1 MTVYIFF
8 SQILLVSGQQ
18 ALHFT
23 SLKGTP
29 VEEKSVP
36 PGLSWRSQLCTS
48 HLKTV
53 LSKAKQSK
61 AL

>member
-1 MTVYIFF
+1 M
-8 SQILLVSGQQ
+8 LLVSGQQ